1 MHSTATVFIC
11 NAELIKT
18 CKINQCTL

>member
-1 MHSTATVFIC
+1 MYSTD

-18 CKINQCTL
+18 CWQM